1 MREYMRR
8 GKLGRLFLGVVM
20 LTGLWAAP
28 SALADEPPRY
38 GGILRVA
45 LAGDPPSLDM
55 HQEGT
60 FKVKIPLSPCYN
72 TLIVYDPHGYP
83 NIIGDLAKSWTISD
97 DGLTYTFKLHQGVK
111 FHDGS
116 EMTSADVKASWEHF
130 VFPSQGVVSP
140 RRSLYQA
147 IKRISAPDRDT
158 VVFHLKYPSA
168 SFLSMVAYPHAFIY
182 AKKYLDQDPHW
193 YKQHVMGTGPF
204 KLKKYVRGSYL
215 EVERNPDYF
224 KKGLPYMDGI
234 KYFMIKDLSA
244 RAKSVRSGR
253 TDTELRGLPPA
264 EVEALKKQM
273 GDKIV
278 IRYPKAMIH
287 WGVAFN
293 VDEKPFNDVRV
304 RKAMSLA
311 IDRYEMAKILGP
323 LSGLETVGGLMHPD
337 SQWALTPEELQALPG
352 FGTDHEANVKEA
364 KRLLAA
370 AGYPNGFQTVLSN
383 RAVKLPYIDFG
394 VYLISSWKKI
404 GVEAKHQLEES
415 ATWYKSLRTR
425 NFKVM
430 VNPFG
435 SSGGGDPDQMMV
447 RYLTGAS
454 PNWSRISDPEFD
466 KLFEQQKVERDEQKR
481 IALVQEMQ
489 KVIMRQVWWMP
500 VMWWT
505 RIEVRS
511 AHIRNYEPHHSHH
524 MNRRFEDVW
533 LAAK

>member
-1 MREYMRR
+1 MRDRMK
-8 GKLGRLFLGVVM
+8 GFKLSVFLIGVVM
-20 LTGLWAAP
+20 LMGLWAVP
-28 SALADEPPRY
+28 SALAEDQPRY

-72 TLIVYDPHGYP
+72 TLIVYDPHGFP
-83 NIIGDLAKSWTISD
+83 KIVGDLAKSWTISD
-97 DGLTYTFKLHQGVK
+97 DGQTYTFKLHQGVK

-116 EMTSADVKASWEHF
+116 DMTSADVKASWDHF
-130 VFPSQGVVSP
+130 VFPPKGVASI

-147 IKRISAPDRDT
+147 IKSIEAPDRDT

-182 AKKYLDQDPHW
+182 SKKYLDQDPHW
-193 YKQHVMGTGPF
+193 YKQNVMGTGPF

-253 TDTELRGLPPA
+253 TDTEMRGLPPA
-264 EVEALKKQM
+264 EVEAITKQM
-273 GDKIV
+273 DEQIV
-278 IRYPKAMIH
+278 RRYPKAFIH
-287 WGVAFN
+287 WGVMLN
-293 VDEKPFNDVRV
+293 PDQKPFDDVRV
-304 RKAMSLA
+304 RKALSLA
-311 IDRYEMAKILGP
+311 IDRYEAAKVLGP
-323 LSGLETVGGLMHPD
+323 LTGLETVGGLMHPD
-337 SQWALTPEELQALPG
+337 TKWALPPEELQQMPG
-352 FGTDHEANVKEA
+352 FGQDHGANLQEA

-370 AGYPNGFQTVLSN
+370 GYPDGFKTVLLN

-394 VYLISSWKKI
+394 VYLVTAWKKI
-404 GVEAKHQLEES
+404 GVEAEHKLEEC
-415 ATWYKSLRTR
+415 AAWYKSFRTR
-425 NFKVM
+425 NFELAVS
-430 VNPFG
+430 PFG
-435 SSGGGDPDQMMV
+435 SHGDGDPDELMV
-447 RYLTGAS
+447 RYLTGS
-454 PNWSRISDPEFD
+454 SSNFSRISDPEFD
-466 KLFEQQKVERDEQKR
+466 RLFEQQKVERDEQAR
-481 IALVQEMQ
+481 IGLAHDMQ
-489 KVIMRQVWWMP
+489 KVILRKMWWMP
-500 VMWWT
+500 VVWWT

-524 MNRRFEDVW
+524 MNRRFEDMW
-533 LAAK
+533 LAKP